1 MIEPPKL
8 YDPASEDFY
17 PLANR
22 LSQSWTGMDILG
34 TQTPGLEPNMSSY
47 RIPLFTVRLVKAADG
62 SGSFSVEVYV
72 PLTPGSPSK
81 RSCVWDKGAHLKTN
95 IFIGK
100 TDDETWFPVP
110 DTISFEEPYYVG
122 VVLCPSAPGLW
133 ELKAWRAAQ
142 QNPTFFPLAYV
153 DPAEQTLMQ
162 MHIGP
167 IVHSFSEYPW
177 GRKWPWGFGW
187 DLSNT
192 EQPKFQVFNATYKAD
207 RKVAYTAMD
216 VDVEVPTALL
226 QGDAV
231 WGVYVDIDWAT
242 GWGAAELK
250 TSSGLLWASIRG
262 NPPNEP
268 GQPDLERVL
277 ICEFEN
283 WQMTR
288 DYIHGLPYPQIWVG
302 G

>member
-187 DLSNT
+187 RDGQFELYNALLKLGTTLLQTDTIYSFDPVEGEHWGLRAEVDWSQPEGFTVRRLVNDPDSEGDDGDLSS
-192 EQPKFQVFNATYKAD
+192 
-207 RKVAYTAMD
+207 
-216 VDVEVPTALL
+216 LL
-226 QGDAV
+226 
-231 WGVYVDIDWAT
+231 T
-242 GWGAAELK
+242 
-250 TSSGLLWASIRG
+250 TSSEGDPDFEAIPICYFEG
-262 NPPNEP
+262 NT
-268 GQPDLERVL
+268 L
-277 ICEFEN
+277 IK
-283 WQMTR
+283 
-288 DYIHGLPYPQIWVG
+288 DYIHGIYLPQVWVT
-302 G
+302 